1 MEVTSDRYD
10 MEVIITNH
18 SLNQQKVSY
27 FNYI

>member
-1 MEVTSDRYD
+1 